1 MRFQLNPLQS
11 AARHALLALLVLTS
25 SAALAQNN
33 VRIRG
38 TITGL
43 DATTMS
49 IKTRA
54 GEDMKLI
61 LADNLG
67 VGVATASKF
76 EDIKPGDY
84 IGSTAMK
91 GPDGRLVALE
101 VHFLPATAQSGHTPW
116 DLEPGSTMTNANV
129 TEAMVTGTGTRE
141 LSLKYKDGEQKITVP
156 PNAPV
161 VRAVPGTRA
170 DLKIGEYVFIAGQS
184 EDGKVTALRVQ
195 VSKDGVRPPQ

>member
-1 MRFQLNPLQS
+1 MKKV
-11 AARHALLALLVLTS
+11 ALTTLLLWF
-25 SAALAQNN
+25 ACGLGLAQNN

-38 TITGL
+38 TITAL

-49 IKTRA
+49 LKTRA
-54 GEDMKLI
+54 GEDMKLT

-67 VGVATASKF
+67 VAVATAAKF

-91 GPDGRLVALE
+91 GPDGRLYALE
-101 VHFLPATAQSGHTPW
+101 VHYLPATVPSGHTPW

-129 TEAMVTGTGTRE
+129 TEATVTATGTRE
-141 LSLKYKDGEQKITVP
+141 LSLKYKDGGQKIAVP
-156 PNAPV
+156 AITPV

-170 DLKIGEYVFIAGQS
+170 DLKVGEYVFIAGQS
-184 EDGKVTALRVQ
+184 TDGKVTALRVQ
-195 VSKDGVRPPQ
+195 VSRDGVKPPQ